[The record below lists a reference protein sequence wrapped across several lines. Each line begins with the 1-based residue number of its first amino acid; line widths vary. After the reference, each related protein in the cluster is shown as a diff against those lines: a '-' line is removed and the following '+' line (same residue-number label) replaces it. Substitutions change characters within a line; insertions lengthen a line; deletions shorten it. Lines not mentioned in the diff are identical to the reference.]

1 MISHLNKGNKKK
13 NPKIFTATS
22 NEDSRSVT
30 AENSP
35 IGPLHNDQQFRSDSN
50 TATSMKKSDSIID
63 IDSQKKQSPSRIPRS
78 PMPRR
83 RSIDSSSPNVKN
95 ASPITDLPLFSRKIS
110 TYRSVRKSAESASTT
125 ASNTSASPSTKIGTP
140 KLMRKQA
147 SADEPDHSIQKTPKN
162 KTTNLQQNIR
172 ITKPKHASPKKIT
185 TSPLA
190 REIWEVTESAENDAQ
205 MLEKMKQL
213 LSKYKM
219 SSPLKYPS
227 NRRPSNA
234 SQLDDGDTME
244 FNSLNLY
251 QPPENSLRKTRSNSV
266 ISSRDNIAFGKGDI
280 LIADRPV
287 RGTTRIPAPIR
298 QNTELY

>member
-1 MISHLNKGNKKK
+1 
-13 NPKIFTATS
+13 
-22 NEDSRSVT
+22 
-30 AENSP
+30 
-35 IGPLHNDQQFRSDSN
+35 
-50 TATSMKKSDSIID
+50 MKKSDSTIE
-63 IDSQKKQSPSRIPRS
+63 IDSQRKQSPSRIPRS

-83 RSIDSSSPNVKN
+83 RSIDSSSPIANN
-95 ASPITDLPLFSRKIS
+95 TSPTIGLPLFSRKIP
-110 TYRSVRKSAESASTT
+110 TYRSVRRSAECTLT
-125 ASNTSASPSTKIGTP
+125 PASNISVSPSTKIGTP

-147 SADEPDHSIQKTPKN
+147 SADEPDNSIRKTPN
-162 KTTNLQQNIR
+162 TKTTNLQQNIR
-172 ITKPKHASPKKIT
+172 ITKPKHGSPKKGT
-185 TSPLA
+185 ASPLA

-213 LSKYKM
+213 LSKYKA

-234 SQLDDGDTME
+234 SQLDDDHAIE

-251 QPPENSLRKTRSNSV
+251 QPPDNSLRKTRSNSV

-280 LIADRPV
+280 LLADRPV

>member
-1 MISHLNKGNKKK
+1 M
-13 NPKIFTATS
+13 KIFAATS
-22 NEDSRSVT
+22 NEASRSVT
-30 AENSP
+30 TESSP
-35 IGPLHNDQQFRSDSN
+35 IEPLHNDQPFRSNSN
-50 TATSMKKSDSIID
+50 TPTSMKKSDSIID
-63 IDSQKKQSPSRIPRS
+63 IDSQKKQSSSRIPRS

-83 RSIDSSSPNVKN
+83 RSIDSSSPNANN
-95 ASPITDLPLFSRKIS
+95 ASPATGLPLFSRKIP
-110 TYRSVRKSAESASTT
+110 TYRSVRRPAETASTP
-125 ASNTSASPSTKIGTP
+125 ASNASASPSTKIGTP

-147 SADEPDHSIQKTPKN
+147 SADETDSMQKTPKN
-162 KTTNLQQNIR
+162 RTTTSQQNIR
-172 ITKPKHASPKKIT
+172 ITKPKHASPKKVT

-190 REIWEVTESAENDAQ
+190 REIWEVTESAKNDAQ

-234 SQLDDGDTME
+234 SQFDDDDAME

-266 ISSRDNIAFGKGDI
+266 ISSRDSIAFGKGDI

>member
-1 MISHLNKGNKKK
+1 MHS
-13 NPKIFTATS
+13 
-22 NEDSRSVT
+22 
-30 AENSP
+30 
-35 IGPLHNDQQFRSDSN
+35 DQQFRSDSN
-50 TATSMKKSDSIID
+50 TPTSMKKSESIIE
-63 IDSQKKQSPSRIPRS
+63 IDSQKKNQSPSRIPRS
-78 PMPRR
+78 PMARR
-83 RSIDSSSPNVKN
+83 RSIDSSSPNAN
-95 ASPITDLPLFSRKIS
+95 NDSPTATGLPIFSRKIP
-110 TYRSVRKSAESASTT
+110 TYRSVRKTAESTSSP
-125 ASNTSASPSTKIGTP
+125 ASNASASPLTKIGTP
-140 KLMRKQA
+140 KLMRKQV
-147 SADEPDHSIQKTPKN
+147 SADEPDSIQKTPKN

-172 ITKPKHASPKKIT
+172 IIKSKHGSPKKVT

-219 SSPLKYPS
+219 NSPLKYPS

-234 SQLDDGDTME
+234 SQLDDNDAME